1 MAYAYQQNMFDGASY
16 GYVKYNISPDLGT
29 VVSAGTTITITG
41 QAYFKN
47 RANKSIEVSTEAG
60 NTYRSSFVNIN
71 IPKATATTFT
81 LRFQMWELSS
91 DWGTSRVVS
100 APINFTLWSGT
111 NCDGNGDGTM
121 NYDVHA
127 ISYLTYRISPAAK
140 SVDFERYSLSGST
153 YVKNDEGTKVLG
165 KLAIS
170 LAEGRTVSDITIAN
184 VVVTDDAGTSQTLTI
199 SSSVLTAALSANGYV
214 EASPSLFS
222 SITFNT
228 GRNYTLTFI
237 IGDAYDKAV
246 FSVLVARS
254 FANLHLSGLAT
265 GGVAIGKF
273 SASTSGN
280 PLFECAFPIVL
291 SGSMTYGPESS
302 MPSNPV
308 EGQLYFVVD

>member
-1 MAYAYQQNMFDGASY
+1 M
-16 GYVKYNISPDLGT
+16 
-29 VVSAGTTITITG
+29 
-41 QAYFKN
+41 
-47 RANKSIEVSTEAG
+47 
-60 NTYRSSFVNIN
+60 
-71 IPKATATTFT
+71 
-81 LRFQMWELSS
+81 
-91 DWGTSRVVS
+91 
-100 APINFTLWSGT
+100 
-111 NCDGNGDGTM
+111 
-121 NYDVHA
+121 
-127 ISYLTYRISPAAK
+127 
-140 SVDFERYSLSGST
+140 DFERYSLSGSS

-214 EASPSLFS
+214 ESSPSLFS

-228 GRNYTLTFI
+228 GRNYTLTFT

-291 SGSMTYGPESS
+291 SGSKTYGPESS

-308 EGQLYFVVD
+308 EGQLYFVVE